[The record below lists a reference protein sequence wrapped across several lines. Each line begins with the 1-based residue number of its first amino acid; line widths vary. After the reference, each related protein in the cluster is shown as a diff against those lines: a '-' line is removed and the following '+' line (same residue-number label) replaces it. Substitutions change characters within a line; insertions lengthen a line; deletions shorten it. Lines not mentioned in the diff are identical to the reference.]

1 MGYNS
6 KYTGEQVEDLLDQ
19 IDNKSNDESVVHLFG
34 DEIIKGQKTFYDS
47 VKFLNEINEDVVID
61 VFKHTIIKVFETDN
75 TIIEVHPNEVT
86 VGNSDS
92 KLILNGS
99 HVRPS
104 YNGND
109 VALFNDLPTDCIS
122 RSEVVETYVPYA
134 VYNALNTK
142 VDNINDSYVTKD
154 SLNTNLNEYATVNY
168 TNTQLDKKVNKIEG
182 KQLSTEDFTSN
193 YKTKLDSLNN
203 YDDSEVKA
211 AINKINQ
218 NISNAVAFVDF
229 YEGVSHV
236 TTLENL
242 PIDYRFIIAE
252 ISSDQSLSVSQIP
265 SAGREL
271 HLIVHN
277 SSYAEMVI
285 TLPDSGKFV
294 NTSDSIITMDPL
306 SYVEINLIS
315 DGNIVYIKYA

>member
-99 HVRPS
+99 HVRPA

-122 RSEVVETYVPYA
+122 RSEVVETYIPYT

-218 NISNAVAFVDF
+218 NISNAVSFVDF

-236 TTLENL
+236 TTLANL
-242 PIDYRFIIAE
+242 PIDYRFIVAE

>member
-61 VFKHTIIKVFETDN
+61 VFKHTVIKVFETDN
-75 TIIEVHPNEVT
+75 TIVEVHPNEVT
-86 VGNSDS
+86 LGNSDS
-92 KLILNGS
+92 KLTLNGS
-99 HVRPS
+99 HVRPA

-122 RSEVVETYVPYA
+122 RSEVVETYVPYT

-142 VDNINDSYVTKD
+142 VDNINNSYVTKD

-218 NISNAVAFVDF
+218 NISNAVSFIDF

>member
-1 MGYNS
+1 M
-6 KYTGEQVEDLLDQ
+6 
-19 IDNKSNDESVVHLFG
+19 
-34 DEIIKGQKTFYDS
+34 
-47 VKFLNEINEDVVID
+47 
-61 VFKHTIIKVFETDN
+61 
-75 TIIEVHPNEVT
+75 
-86 VGNSDS
+86 
-92 KLILNGS
+92 
-99 HVRPS
+99 
-104 YNGND
+104 
-109 VALFNDLPTDCIS
+109 
-122 RSEVVETYVPYA
+122 
-134 VYNALNTK
+134 
-142 VDNINDSYVTKD
+142 
-154 SLNTNLNEYATVNY
+154 
-168 TNTQLDKKVNKIEG
+168 
-182 KQLSTEDFTSN
+182 STEDFTSN

-211 AINKINQ
+211 AINNINQ
-218 NISNAVAFVDF
+218 NISSAVAFVDF

-242 PIDYRFIIAE
+242 PINYRFIVAE